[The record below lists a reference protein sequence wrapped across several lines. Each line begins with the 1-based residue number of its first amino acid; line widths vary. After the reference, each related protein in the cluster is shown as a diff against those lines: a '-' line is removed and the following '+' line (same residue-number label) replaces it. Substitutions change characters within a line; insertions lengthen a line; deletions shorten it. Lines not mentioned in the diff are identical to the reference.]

1 MRIRDWSSDV
11 CSSDL
16 HIRTYSDVR
25 HYASQEDSRLEI
37 LANETD
43 PATSE
48 AFNEQDYLDALK
60 TLEVHYIIIITDCG
74 TGMMHS
80 AMKGILDEADAVV
93 VVSPTAQDG
102 ARSAVSTLAWLNEQ
116 GHQRLVEK
124 AVVDRKST
132 RLNSSH

>member
-1 MRIRDWSSDV
+1 MRISDWSSDV

-16 HIRTYSDVR
+16 ANPDAGTLADREHREHRYTVRDLLADHHIRTYSDVR
-25 HYASQEDSRLEI
+25 HYASQGDSRLEI

-80 AMKGILDEADAVV
+80 ALKNGRPSCRESVC
-93 VVSPTAQDG
+93 
-102 ARSAVSTLAWLNEQ
+102 RSV
-116 GHQRLVEK
+116 
-124 AVVDRKST
+124 
-132 RLNSSH
+132 